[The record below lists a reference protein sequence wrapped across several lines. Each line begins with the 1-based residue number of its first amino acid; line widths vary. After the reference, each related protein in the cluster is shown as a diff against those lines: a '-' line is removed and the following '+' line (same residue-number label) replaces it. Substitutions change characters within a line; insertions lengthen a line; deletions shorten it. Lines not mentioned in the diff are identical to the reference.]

1 MNITKIL
8 EFSGY
13 RGLPRNK
20 TQFTRKLNI
29 SSIIFDLFGSLSEM
43 EYKCHKQSNLQ
54 KKTNWQKRVMD
65 WKIYNLK
72 CFIIVTTNMNTNQ
85 NLNDA
90 GTYVTFML
98 SVLLIYSMV
107 LILFL
112 SWLLRLDEV
121 WRKAQSVERRKKL
134 LFKLYCYQSILI
146 CYYM

>member
-54 KKTNWQKRVMD
+54 KKNKLTEKSYGL
-65 WKIYNLK
+65 KNL
-72 CFIIVTTNMNTNQ
+72 
-85 NLNDA
+85 
-90 GTYVTFML
+90 
-98 SVLLIYSMV
+98 
-107 LILFL
+107 
-112 SWLLRLDEV
+112 
-121 WRKAQSVERRKKL
+121 
-134 LFKLYCYQSILI
+134 
-146 CYYM
+146 